1 MLLLVCGVWQ
11 AGRAAG
17 LRSGSAVLAPTEQEG
32 LAEPPPLSD
41 AAKAAILQRLRD
53 RKNALNRLAL
63 EDALGKETEEQA
75 KSESSVLSTM
85 GGAPFLGVDEQ
96 KAKLS
101 AYAADAADALERAR
115 RIKEQAEEASS
126 EAASVAVLTVARAP
140 EEAPLDAERRKRA
153 AVLAAASPQD
163 RATVQGLLEQVDQE
177 DVAREVQREEA
188 RSAAAKGERAR
199 IGEESLRM
207 AEEAAR
213 RGPQAVNLLAM
224 QQMWDDLRRVRKLSE
239 PRSAEESAALSD
251 EQQGKERVV
260 GPVAGAVADAMGWT
274 AAAQ

>member
-1 MLLLVCGVWQ
+1 M
-11 AGRAAG
+11 
-17 LRSGSAVLAPTEQEG
+17 
-32 LAEPPPLSD
+32 
-41 AAKAAILQRLRD
+41 
-53 RKNALNRLAL
+53 
-63 EDALGKETEEQA
+63 
-75 KSESSVLSTM
+75 
-85 GGAPFLGVDEQ
+85 
-96 KAKLS
+96 
-101 AYAADAADALERAR
+101 
-115 RIKEQAEEASS
+115 
-126 EAASVAVLTVARAP
+126 AVLTVARAP

-239 PRSAEESAALSD
+239 PRSAEESAALSG

>member
-101 AYAADAADALERAR
+101 VSVCAVRESGRRA
-115 RIKEQAEEASS
+115 QVSP
-126 EAASVAVLTVARAP
+126 AP
-140 EEAPLDAERRKRA
+140 GAP
-153 AVLAAASPQD
+153 
-163 RATVQGLLEQVDQE
+163 
-177 DVAREVQREEA
+177 
-188 RSAAAKGERAR
+188 
-199 IGEESLRM
+199 
-207 AEEAAR
+207 
-213 RGPQAVNLLAM
+213 
-224 QQMWDDLRRVRKLSE
+224 
-239 PRSAEESAALSD
+239 
-251 EQQGKERVV
+251 
-260 GPVAGAVADAMGWT
+260 
-274 AAAQ
+274 